1 MASFVLTS
9 KIGLPRGLLLARWVL
24 FVRQTLISPQSLF
37 EHVIYKNLPS
47 PDVVSWE
54 QLDNWSRF
62 PLVWHPPFLLAFAF
76 AKTSNSTTRL
86 PVNKKPFSSLLCL
99 PSLSIIT
106 LGSSAF
112 RLNRI
117 RSFSR
122 LSLSF
127 RFRKQPLLSCGL
139 TAAVLERL
147 RDVSRCFQLRMCSR
161 ECAVQNRGMTL
172 KEHCPW

>member
-1 MASFVLTS
+1 MLTS

-37 EHVIYKNLPS
+37 EHVICKKLPS

-62 PLVWHPPFLLAFAF
+62 PHVWHPLSRAF

-86 PVNKKPFSSLLCL
+86 PVNKKTFSSLLCL
-99 PSLSIIT
+99 PSLSTIT

-127 RFRKQPLLSCGL
+127 RFRKAGSFI
-139 TAAVLERL
+139 
-147 RDVSRCFQLRMCSR
+147 SRSYCRHLGNIAWCFSMFSIKDAQ
-161 ECAVQNRGMTL
+161 
-172 KEHCPW
+172 